1 MKSLPIIPSCVIIP
15 QILLIS
21 SQACT
26 QRGEGSQAAGS
37 LPFKIEIIKNDDIQT
52 DLRDLPFSRNQP
64 LKSHNDW
71 YCPTHNC
78 SESHQSSHSKV
89 TVYSSASPIMQ

>member
-1 MKSLPIIPSCVIIP
+1 MKGLSTVPSCVIFP

-26 QRGEGSQAAGS
+26 QRKEGSQAAGS
-37 LPFKIEIIKNDDIQT
+37 LPCKIEIIKNDIQT
-52 DLRDLPFSRNQP
+52 DLCDLPFSRNQP

-71 YCPTHNC
+71 Y
-78 SESHQSSHSKV
+78 
-89 TVYSSASPIMQ
+89 SAI